1 MLQAYFPC
9 ALHGSAK
16 SEWGASSTCRRRI
29 ASTVLC
35 AIGSVDSPSPVEG
48 SRRGRSSQQRQ
59 QSGWDQRVAEKQST
73 TLKRLDKISDRLR
86 NQLLDLDLDG
96 EDADNDT
103 VARASSNAAASS
115 SNCSNKSELS
125 RRITN
130 GKHSGNMGL
139 EKGRRGRPLRTTSFQ
154 PVPPSPEVLVALLR
168 RAETK
173 RALLQELDICSPR
186 AVSSRLLL
194 LSSLLDIP
202 TDRLVTMCGKCGRL
216 LLRRP
221 DQLQAAFSA
230 LTDCLGALMPAQTAM
245 VLAPDARRNDSRGS
259 GGSSSSGVGAIA
271 GNDSRMKAVSE
282 EGARRYRGG
291 TSGTGV
297 EAAAALARDMAAAAP
312 ELLLLPP
319 QRLRRS
325 GMELGAVCK
334 ARGIKVLPMLS
345 VRPDLLLQSAASLAA
360 KMDVLPGLLG
370 LPPKRLREV
379 LAARPDLLRRSPRQ
393 LSQRYQ
399 LLGQLCGVPP
409 DFLAEL
415 IAQEPGVLGFGAET
429 LRAKFEALAGQY
441 GRFQDDVA
449 DMILVDPSVLIKAP
463 VAETAAAAA
472 KDSDDSRGRNAIAA
486 ALPVLDQLLKLSAV
500 SGIAIDAVLKLV
512 LQDEMVCS
520 YSEETVAAQLSAL
533 AEALGLQG
541 DAEARSKVAEHPGL
555 LLLPSEQLSCRVAAL
570 TQMLQPPPEGGSS
583 SKAALGP
590 ATVSSA
596 TTVMAL
602 LQRQPEL
609 LLQDPADLY
618 LRLAQ
623 LGQLLLM
630 GAAPA
635 VAATSASATM
645 KTAAA
650 AAAAARGGISADQQ
664 TTPATPPP
672 PPPPLPPLPPQL
684 LALVASQPSLL
695 TVPPEETLDKLL
707 VMQSLFE
714 IPRALVLEL
723 ISREP
728 ALLAVSAD
736 DLEHKFRALKASF
749 GAFSADAID
758 VVLADPSL
766 ILTADIDHGSLRSP
780 PARQPGRQLS
790 RSQRQMKP
798 ASADGGEYSGR
809 KARAASAGGG
819 AGARAGRSGSRS
831 TNISGNGG
839 SDSSLADA
847 PSAQRRRQQRGD
859 EEQPTTA
866 VTAAVRSGDSQHQGG
881 EEAVEAEL
889 RQLVQQSSPPPPL
902 PPPPPSPPPSP
913 PPQQQQ
919 LEPQDLELLW
929 VSASGPQDAISG
941 GSGGGG
947 GGAAGGKG
955 GKDMGFLGAMSA
967 ADFDRLGSE
976 DLPPPPPPSVRRRR
990 RLQPPEQ

>member
-1 MLQAYFPC
+1 MLQACFPC
-9 ALHGSAK
+9 ALHGSAT
-16 SEWGASSTCRRRI
+16 SGWGASTSYRRRLTFTI
-29 ASTVLC
+29 SG
-35 AIGSVDSPSPVEG
+35 AIGSVDNASAVEG
-48 SRRGRSSQQRQ
+48 RRRGRSSRQHQQR
-59 QSGWDQRVAEKQST
+59 GWDQRVAEKQNT
-73 TLKRLDKISDRLR
+73 ALKNVDKISDRLR

-96 EDADNDT
+96 DDGDRDTDART
-103 VARASSNAAASS
+103 SSNAAASS
-115 SNCSNKSELS
+115 SDSSNGTGSSK
-125 RRITN
+125 RTR
-130 GKHSGNMGL
+130 KGNMG
-139 EKGRRGRPLRTTSFQ
+139 GRSLRTASYQ

-202 TDRLVTMCGKCGRL
+202 ADRLVTMCGKCGRL

-221 DQLQAAFSA
+221 DQLQAALSA
-230 LTDCLGALMPAQTAM
+230 LMDCLRALMPAQPAM
-245 VLAPDARRNDSRGS
+245 VPAPDARRSSNGGGGSGIGAGVSAGGDSRS
-259 GGSSSSGVGAIA
+259 
-271 GNDSRMKAVSE
+271 KAVPE
-282 EGARRYRGG
+282 EEEARRSRGD

-297 EAAAALARDMAAAAP
+297 EAAAVLARDMAAAAP
-312 ELLLLPP
+312 ELLLVPP

-415 IAQEPGVLGFGAET
+415 IAQEPGVLGFGTET

-463 VAETAAAAA
+463 AAGMAAAAA
-472 KDSDDSRGRNAIAA
+472 KESDDCPAGSPAA
-486 ALPVLDQLLKLSAV
+486 ADMPVLDQLLQLSAA
-500 SGIAIDAVLKLV
+500 SGIAIDAVLRLV
-512 LQDEMVCS
+512 VQDEKVCS
-520 YSEETVAAQLSAL
+520 YSQDTVAAHLSAL

-541 DAEARSKVAEHPGL
+541 EVEARSKVAEHPGL
-555 LLLPSEQLSCRVAAL
+555 LLLPSEQLSSRIMAL
-570 TQMLQPPPEGGSS
+570 TQMLQPPLEGGSSGSS
-583 SKAALGP
+583 SKAGSGP
-590 ATVSSA
+590 VTVSSA
-596 TTVMAL
+596 TMVTTL

-609 LLQDPADLY
+609 LLQDPADLCS
-618 LRLAQ
+618 RLAQ
-623 LGQLLLM
+623 LGQMLLM
-630 GAAPA
+630 GTAPVAAPA
-635 VAATSASATM
+635 SASAVRE
-645 KTAAA
+645 TATH
-650 AAAAARGGISADQQ
+650 GGIVAEQQ
-664 TTPATPPP
+664 ST
-672 PPPPLPPLPPQL
+672 LPLPPQL
-684 LALVASQPSLL
+684 LSLVASQPSLL
-695 TVPPEETLDKLL
+695 TIPPEETLDKLL

-736 DLEHKFRALKASF
+736 DLDRKFRALKASF
-749 GAFSADAID
+749 GAFSSDAID
-758 VVLADPSL
+758 VILADSSL
-766 ILTADIDHGSLRSP
+766 ILRADTDPDSLRP
-780 PARQPGRQLS
+780 PSVRQPGRQQPQ
-790 RSQRQMKP
+790 SQRQMKTVS
-798 ASADGGEYSGR
+798 ASGGEYDGR
-809 KARAASAGGG
+809 RAPAAGGG
-819 AGARAGRSGSRS
+819 GGGGDAAAARTNGSGSRS
-831 TNISGNGG
+831 TSIGGDGG
-839 SDSSLADA
+839 SGSALAAA
-847 PSAQRRRQQRGD
+847 PSVQRRRQQRSD

-866 VTAAVRSGDSQHQGG
+866 VTTAVRSGNSHRQGG
-881 EEAVEAEL
+881 EEGGDPEL
-889 RQLVQQSSPPPPL
+889 RQLVQQSA
-902 PPPPPSPPPSP
+902 PS

-929 VSASGPQDAISG
+929 VNRVLGAQDTS

-947 GGAAGGKG
+947 TGTAAGKG
-955 GKDMGFLGAMSA
+955 GKDMGLLGTMSA
-967 ADFDRLGSE
+967 ADFDRLGSA
-976 DLPPPPPPSVRRRR
+976 DLPPPPPPSARRRR
-990 RLQPPEQ
+990 RLLPPEQ